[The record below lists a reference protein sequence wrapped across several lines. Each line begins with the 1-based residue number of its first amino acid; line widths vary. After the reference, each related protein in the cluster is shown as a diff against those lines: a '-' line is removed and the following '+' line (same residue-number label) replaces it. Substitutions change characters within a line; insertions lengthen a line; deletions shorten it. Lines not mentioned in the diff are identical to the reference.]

1 MPRGK
6 VWSEEETAILREMVA
21 AGCGLPAI
29 MEKLGRTKPSVRERW
44 RWINLSAEAKGRRLK
59 ELNDKRKLRSRYGT
73 GISLYASRVPENVL
87 ANREARVAAGPR
99 DLTGAFFGD
108 PPRGFSALERVE
120 EPSWLDRRMAQLQ
133 RVPSLAGAPE

>member
-29 MEKLGRTKPSVRERW
+29 MERLGRTEPSVRERW
-44 RWINLSAEAKGRRLK
+44 RYINQSREEKAKRQEQINIKRRLR
-59 ELNDKRKLRSRYGT
+59 NQFGT
-73 GISLYASRVPENVL
+73 GTSLYASRVPQDVL
-87 ANREARVAAGPR
+87 VNREARLAAGPR

-108 PPRGFSALERVE
+108 PPRGFSALERPE
-120 EPSWLDRRMAQLQ
+120 QQSHIDRQMARLQ
-133 RVPSLAGAPE
+133 RVPTLAGAPE

>member
-29 MEKLGRTKPSVRERW
+29 MERLGRTKPSVRERW
-44 RWINLSAEAKGRRLK
+44 RWINQTGEAKAKRLK
-59 ELNDKRKLRSRYGT
+59 ELNLKRKLRNQYGN
-73 GISLYASRVPENVL
+73 GISLFASRVPVDVL
-87 ANREARVAAGPR
+87 VNREERFAAGPR

-108 PPRGFSALERVE
+108 PPRGFSALEGVK
-120 EPSWLDRRMAQLQ
+120 EPSYLDRRMAQLQ
-133 RVPSLAGAPE
+133 RVPSLARAPE